1 MRKRAVADFQEKAPF
16 WRAAFGWSTIT
27 FSRVAIWRPA
37 SYSNASSRIAM
48 TWDCSRGI
56 RSVKHSV
63 LSPVEASKHREMMAM
78 NTMAKRRTTSIAG
91 KAPDNIGILI
101 LPARAA
107 SPQPASVNAVPTDVF
122 RQPLCPAGV
131 VHQHRP
137 PKDIAPDHDAVRA
150 ECAPQF
156 IAQVATA
163 CGLAAR
169 MSLIRQKALR
179 PDVSTWH

>member
-1 MRKRAVADFQEKAPF
+1 M
-16 WRAAFGWSTIT
+16 
-27 FSRVAIWRPA
+27 
-37 SYSNASSRIAM
+37 
-48 TWDCSRGI
+48 
-56 RSVKHSV
+56 
-63 LSPVEASKHREMMAM
+63 
-78 NTMAKRRTTSIAG
+78 
-91 KAPDNIGILI
+91 LI

-156 IAQVATA
+156 ISQVTTV
-163 CGLAAR
+163 CGLPHGGTNV
-169 MSLIRQKALR
+169 SQKAEGATPQCQHMALSVDSLR
-179 PDVSTWH
+179 CSMISKVYRT